1 MAILQDRTERA
12 ERRRQFLTDAIAL
25 LASSLDY
32 STTLTS
38 LAKLAVPQI
47 ADWCAIHIKNDDGS
61 VSTVAVAH
69 VDPAKVE
76 LARQLERRYP
86 YDPNGAHGV
95 PEVLRSGRSEVV
107 REISDELLVV
117 GIPDP
122 ELLTL
127 MRGLGLR
134 SSMCVPLKA
143 RGQILGAITLVS
155 AESEQ
160 LFDED
165 DLSLAEDLASRA
177 ALAIDNARLFRQAQ
191 QEAERFR
198 VTFEQAAVGM
208 ALVGLDDRFLL
219 VNRRLCDLTG
229 YSHEE
234 LLARTTH
241 EISHPEDLPAGLEY
255 SRRIRAGEIERWV
268 REKRYIR
275 KDGSI
280 LWATV
285 SLSLARDLSGQPS
298 YFVVA
303 VEDITER
310 KRADEALRE
319 TEQQFRLLFASNPHP
334 MYVYDLE
341 SLQFLEVNDAAVAQY
356 GYTRDKFLQM
366 RITDI
371 RPLEEVPR
379 LMEELTR
386 VWGDFSSSGQWRHQR
401 RDGRIIDVEITS
413 HTVTWGDRRAVLV
426 LAQNITERKRAEEGL
441 RRLSA
446 ELEQRVVERTVEL
459 ESANQELE
467 AFSYSVSHDL
477 RAPLRSMDGFSQVL
491 LERYADALDE
501 RGVRYLNHIRDA
513 SQEMGQLIDALLQLS
528 RVTRGEMQREHF
540 DLAALAR
547 SIEAQMR
554 KTDTERDVTMA
565 IADEL
570 VTTGDTGLLRVL
582 LENLLGNAWKFTRKT
597 AHACIE
603 LGRVASA
610 CGLDSHGQTPASGYP
625 APVYFV
631 RDNGAGFDMAYADK
645 LFAPFQR
652 LHGTSEFE
660 GTGIGLATVQRIVH
674 RHGGRIWAEGAVGEG
689 ATFYFTLQRACEE
702 AA

>member
-1 MAILQDRTERA
+1 M
-12 ERRRQFLTDAIAL
+12 
-25 LASSLDY
+25 ASSLDY
-32 STTLTS
+32 STTLAS
-38 LAKLAVPQI
+38 LANLAVPQI

-76 LARQLERRYP
+76 LARQLESRYP
-86 YDPNGAHGV
+86 YDPNDAHGV
-95 PEVLRSGRSEVV
+95 PQVLRSGRSEVV
-107 REISDELLVV
+107 REIGDELLVA

-134 SSMCVPLKA
+134 SSMCVALKA
-143 RGQILGAITLVS
+143 RDQTLGAITLVS
-155 AESEQ
+155 AESEH

-177 ALAIDNARLFRQAQ
+177 ALAIDNARLFHQAQ

-198 VTFEQAAVGM
+198 ATFEQAAVGM

-219 VNRRLCDLTG
+219 VNRRLCDMTG

-234 LLARTTH
+234 MLAMTTH

-255 SRRIRAGEIERWV
+255 SRRIRAGEIERWT

-280 LWATV
+280 LWATA
-285 SLSLARDLSGQPS
+285 SLSLVRDLSGQPS

-341 SLQFLEVNDAAVAQY
+341 SLQLLEVNDAAVAQY
-356 GYTRDKFLQM
+356 GYSRDTFLQM

-371 RPLEEVPR
+371 RPVEEVPR

-386 VWGDFSSSGQWRHQR
+386 VRCDFSSSGQWRHQVK
-401 RDGRIIDVEITS
+401 DGRVIDVEITS
-413 HTVTWGDRRAVLV
+413 HTVTWGGQKAVLV
-426 LAQNITERKRAEEGL
+426 LAQDITERKRAEEAL
-441 RRLSA
+441 RRLSS

-459 ESANQELE
+459 ESANSELE
-467 AFSYSVSHDL
+467 AFAYSVSHDL

-501 RGVRYLNHIRDA
+501 RGARYLNHIRDA

-528 RVTRGEMQREHF
+528 RVTRGEMQRGRV
-540 DLAALAR
+540 DLGTLAR
-547 SIEAQMR
+547 SIEAQLR
-554 KTDTERDVTMA
+554 KTDAERDVTIA

-570 VTTGDTGLLRVL
+570 VTMGDAELLRVL

-603 LGRVASA
+603 LGRVPHPGGTR
-610 CGLDSHGQTPASGYP
+610 CGSDPRGQTPASGYP

-631 RDNGAGFDMAYADK
+631 RDNGAGFDMAYAEK

-652 LHGTSEFE
+652 LHGSSEFE

-689 ATFYFTLQRACEE
+689 ANFYFTLQRACEE